1 MKKILART
9 AVGLLAVLATAVLGI
24 TGWASARW
32 DRTYDDAPL
41 PTLRASHDPAVIE
54 RGRYLAYGPALCVS
68 CHTANADVKRVEA
81 GEQLPLA
88 GGHEWKLP
96 FGTVRSPNLT
106 PDSATGIGRY
116 TDAQLARMLRH
127 AVRPDGR
134 AALPFMA
141 YQNLSD
147 DDVVALISFLRAQPA
162 VRRAVA
168 SNDLNML
175 GKVVATFMIEP
186 KGPEGTPPAHTPTG
200 PSVERGRY
208 LVEAASDCVGC
219 HSQRNH
225 VDGSFSGP
233 KLAGGGTFPIEGDTA
248 HVLVSPNL
256 TPDPTTG
263 RIARWTEDQF
273 VARFRAGRVLEKSYM
288 PWGPLSR
295 ASDEDLRSIYR
306 YLQSI
311 PAVEHHTG
319 ELVQKKK

>member
-1 MKKILART
+1 MKKLLART

-32 DRTYDDAPL
+32 DRTYDAPL
-41 PTLRASHDPAVIE
+41 PALQASRDSAVIE
-54 RGRYLAYGPALCVS
+54 RGRYLAYGPAACVS
-68 CHTANADVKRVEA
+68 CHTANADAKRVEA
-81 GEQLPLA
+81 GEPLPLA
-88 GGHEWKLP
+88 GGHEWTLP

-106 PDSATGIGRY
+106 PDAETGIGRY

-141 YQNLSD
+141 YQNLAD
-147 DDVVALISFLRAQPA
+147 DDVVALLSYLRAQPA

-168 SNDLNML
+168 PNDLNLL
-175 GKVVATFMIEP
+175 GKVVATFLVKP
-186 KGPEGTPPAHTPTG
+186 KGPERTPPAHAPVG

-219 HSQRNH
+219 HSQRNP

-288 PWGPLSR
+288 PWGVLSR
-295 ASDEDLRSIYR
+295 TSDDDLRSIYR
-306 YLQSI
+306 YLQSL
-311 PAVEHHTG
+311 PPVVHETG
-319 ELVQKKK
+319 ESVQKKK